1 MKVYFGTS
9 PKIREINPELV
20 DRVYDLIQKMGHSHT
35 SKWIKGVSSAEFGK
49 LNANELDEHH
59 KKTVLAIKKADVCIF
74 EVSSHSL
81 SVGYLVNLSL
91 ENGKV
96 VVLLTQG
103 AELPTIFRAIKS
115 DKLITASYNDKNIE
129 NVLVSVFTKAKS
141 VTDVRFNFF
150 VSPKILNYLDWVAQ
164 KRMIPR
170 SVFLRNLIEREMR
183 KDKEFKG

>member
-9 PKIREINPELV
+9 PKIREINPKLV
-20 DRVYDLIQKMGHSHT
+20 DTVFDLIQKMGHVHT
-35 SKWIKGVSSAEFGK
+35 SKWVKGITSTEFAKLTAE
-49 LNANELDEHH
+49 ELDDHH
-59 KKTVLAIKKADVCIF
+59 KKTVLAIKKADVCVF

-96 VVLLTQG
+96 VILLTQSV
-103 AELPTIFRAIKS
+103 ELPTIFRAIKS
-115 DKLITASYNDKNIE
+115 DKLITAHYNDKNIE
-129 NVLVSVFTKAKS
+129 KVLEDALKKAKN

-150 VSPKILNYLDWVAQ
+150 VSPKILSYLDWVAQ
-164 KRMIPR
+164 KRMEPR
-170 SVFLRNLIEREMR
+170 SVFLRDLIEKEMK